1 MVSEQLQ
8 AGGLT
13 KPSGNFT
20 LISLSGSWFTWI
32 RRSRLAMAG
41 GVLAVVL
48 VVAGLSAPLVSP
60 YAPEHQ
66 DYEAILASP
75 SAEHPLGAD
84 RLGRDTLSRL
94 LHGARTSLA
103 IALLVPVLVLA
114 IGLPVGLLAGFG
126 SSRVDNLLM
135 RGVDMVYAFP
145 DLLLIILLRSIFGGS
160 LFTMF
165 LAIGLASWPTIARLV
180 RSQALSIKER
190 EYILAARSM
199 GCQPIRIVLA
209 HLMPNAIG
217 PVIVAVVFLIPRAI
231 FAEAALSYIGV
242 GVSPP
247 TPSWG
252 TMAQEGYGV
261 MFVAYE
267 QVLFPVLAISL
278 AMLAFTLLGE
288 GLRDLLDP
296 KNSRRS
302 PRIPS

>member
-1 MVSEQLQ
+1 MAV
-8 AGGLT
+8 AGGILVL
-13 KPSGNFT
+13 F
-20 LISLSGSWFTWI
+20 LII
-32 RRSRLAMAG
+32 
-41 GVLAVVL
+41 
-48 VVAGLSAPLVSP
+48 AGLSAPLISP
-60 YAPEHQ
+60 HAPESQ
-66 DYEAILASP
+66 DYDAVLASP
-75 SAEHPLGAD
+75 SGDHLLGAD

-103 IALLVPVLVLA
+103 VGVLVQVVVLA

-160 LFTMF
+160 LFTVF

-180 RSQALSIKER
+180 RSQALSIKQR
-190 EYILAARSM
+190 EYIVAARAT
-199 GCQPIRIVLA
+199 GCRPMRIVLA
-209 HLMPNAIG
+209 HLMPNAMG

-231 FAEAALSYIGV
+231 FAEAALSYIGI
-242 GVSPP
+242 GINPP

-252 TMAQEGYGV
+252 AMAQEGYGV
-261 MFVAYE
+261 ISVGYE

-288 GLRDLLDP
+288 GLRDLSDP
-296 KNSRRS
+296 RTRRH
-302 PRIPS
+302 

>member
-1 MVSEQLQ
+1 MMSGQP
-8 AGGLT
+8 ATDRLT
-13 KPSGNFT
+13 KPRGIIT
-20 LISLSGSWFTWI
+20 LKSLAGSWSAWF
-32 RRSRLAMAG
+32 RASRLAMAG
-41 GVLAVVL
+41 GILALVL

-60 YAPEHQ
+60 HAAEHQ
-66 DYEAILASP
+66 DYQSILVSP
-75 SAEHPLGAD
+75 SADHPLGTD

-103 IALLVPVLVLA
+103 VGLLVPVVVLA
-114 IGLPVGLLAGFG
+114 IGLPVGLMAGFG
-126 SSRVDNLLM
+126 SNRVDNLLM

-145 DLLLIILLRSIFGGS
+145 DLLLIILLRSVLGGGLS
-160 LFTMF
+160 TMF

-190 EYILAARSM
+190 EYMLAARSM
-199 GCQPIRIVLA
+199 GCRPIGIVLA
-209 HLMPNAIG
+209 HLMPNAMG
-217 PVIVAVVFLIPRAI
+217 PVIVALVFLIPRAI
-231 FAEAALSYIGV
+231 FAEAALSYIGI

-261 MFVAYE
+261 IFVAYQ
-267 QVLFPVLAISL
+267 QVLFPVLAISI

-296 KNSRRS
+296 RKSRR
-302 PRIPS
+302 

>member
-1 MVSEQLQ
+1 MVSGQPL
-8 AGGLT
+8 ADGLT
-13 KPSGNFT
+13 KPRGI
-20 LISLSGSWFTWI
+20 LMLVSLAGSWFAWF
-32 RRSRLAMAG
+32 RGSRLAMVG
-41 GVLAVVL
+41 GILVLVL

-60 YAPEHQ
+60 HAPEHQ
-66 DYEAILASP
+66 DYQSILASP
-75 SAEHPLGAD
+75 SADHPLGAD

-103 IALLVPVLVLA
+103 VGLFVQVVVLA
-114 IGLPVGLLAGFG
+114 IGLPVGLMAGFG
-126 SSRVDNLLM
+126 SPRVDNLLM

-199 GCQPIRIVLA
+199 GCRPIRIVLA
-209 HLMPNAIG
+209 HLMPNAMG
-217 PVIVAVVFLIPRAI
+217 PVIVAVVFLIPKAI
-231 FAEAALSYIGV
+231 FAEAALSYIGI

-247 TPSWG
+247 TASWG

-261 MFVAYE
+261 IFVAHE
-267 QVLFPVLAISL
+267 QVLYPVLAISL

-296 KNSRRS
+296 KKSRR
-302 PRIPS
+302 

>member
-1 MVSEQLQ
+1 MVSGQP
-8 AGGLT
+8 AKDGLT
-13 KPSGNFT
+13 KPRGIFTPISAAGSG
-20 LISLSGSWFTWI
+20 FTWF
-32 RRSRLAMAG
+32 RGSRLAVAG
-41 GVLAVVL
+41 GILGLVL
-48 VVAGLSAPLVSP
+48 VVAGLTAPLVSP
-60 YAPEHQ
+60 HPPGHQ
-66 DYEAILASP
+66 DYESILESP
-75 SAEHPLGAD
+75 SANHPLGTD

-103 IALLVPVLVLA
+103 IGLFVQVVVLA

-126 SSRVDNLLM
+126 SPRVDNLLM

-160 LFTMF
+160 LFTML

-180 RSQALSIKER
+180 RSQALAIKER
-190 EYILAARSM
+190 EYIMAARSM
-199 GCQPIRIVLA
+199 GCRPIRIVLA
-209 HLMPNAIG
+209 HLMPNAMG
-217 PVIVAVVFLIPRAI
+217 PVIVAVVFLIPKAI
-231 FAEAALSYIGV
+231 FAEAALSYIGI

-261 MFVAYE
+261 IFVAYE
-267 QVLFPVLAISL
+267 QVLYPVLAISL

-296 KNSRRS
+296 KKSRR
-302 PRIPS
+302 

>member
-1 MVSEQLQ
+1 MV
-8 AGGLT
+8 GGIL
-13 KPSGNFT
+13 
-20 LISLSGSWFTWI
+20 
-32 RRSRLAMAG
+32 
-41 GVLAVVL
+41 VL
-48 VVAGLSAPLVSP
+48 VLIVAGLSAPLVSY

-66 DYEAILASP
+66 DYSSILASP
-75 SAEHPLGAD
+75 NSDHLLGAD

-103 IALLVPVLVLA
+103 VGVLVQVVVLA

-126 SSRVDNLLM
+126 SPRVDNLLM

-160 LFTMF
+160 LFTVF

-180 RSQALSIKER
+180 RSQALSIKKR
-190 EYILAARSM
+190 EYILAARTL
-199 GCQPIRIVLA
+199 GCSPIRIVVA
-209 HLMPNAIG
+209 HLLPNAIG
-217 PVIVAVVFLIPRAI
+217 PVIVALVFLIPRAI
-231 FAEAALSYIGV
+231 FAEAALSYIGI

-261 MFVAYE
+261 IFVAYE
-267 QVLFPVLAISL
+267 QVLFPVLAISM

-288 GLRDLLDP
+288 GLRDLMDP
-296 KNSRRS
+296 RNSRR
-302 PRIPS
+302 

>member
-1 MVSEQLQ
+1 
-8 AGGLT
+8 
-13 KPSGNFT
+13 
-20 LISLSGSWFTWI
+20 
-32 RRSRLAMAG
+32 MAG
-41 GVLAVVL
+41 GILALILVL
-48 VVAGLSAPLVSP
+48 AGLSAPWASP
-60 YAPEHQ
+60 HPPTQQ
-66 DYEAILASP
+66 DYDSILASP
-75 SAEHPLGAD
+75 SANHPLGTD

-103 IALLVPVLVLA
+103 VGLFVPVLVLA
-114 IGLPVGLLAGFG
+114 IGLPMGLLAGFG
-126 SSRVDNLLM
+126 SPRIDNLLM

-160 LFTMF
+160 LFTML

-190 EYILAARSM
+190 EYIVAARSV
-199 GCQPIRIVLA
+199 GCRPIRIVLA
-209 HLMPNAIG
+209 HLMPNAMG
-217 PVIVAVVFLIPRAI
+217 PVIVAMVFLIPRAI
-231 FAEAALSYIGV
+231 FAEAALSYIGI
-242 GVSPP
+242 GISPP

-261 MFVAYE
+261 IFIAYQ

-296 KNSRRS
+296 KKSCR
-302 PRIPS
+302 

>member
-1 MVSEQLQ
+1 MVSGQPPTD
-8 AGGLT
+8 GLT
-13 KPSGNFT
+13 KPRGIFT
-20 LISLSGSWFTWI
+20 LISLAGSWFTWF
-32 RRSRLAMAG
+32 RGSKLAMAG
-41 GVLAVVL
+41 GVLVL
-48 VVAGLSAPLVSP
+48 VLIVAGLSAPLVSP
-60 YAPEHQ
+60 YPPEHQ
-66 DYEAILASP
+66 DYQSILASP
-75 SAEHPLGAD
+75 SAGHPLGAD

-103 IALLVPVLVLA
+103 VGLLVQVVVLA

-126 SSRVDNLLM
+126 SPRVDNLLM

-180 RSQALSIKER
+180 RSQALSIRER
-190 EYILAARSM
+190 EYILAARSI
-199 GCQPIRIVLA
+199 GCRPIRIVLA
-209 HLMPNAIG
+209 HLMPNAMG

-231 FAEAALSYIGV
+231 FAEAALSYIGI

-261 MFVAYE
+261 IFLAIE
-267 QVLFPVLAISL
+267 QVLYPVLAISL

-288 GLRDLLDP
+288 GLRDLMDP
-296 KNSRRS
+296 KKSRRYT
-302 PRIPS
+302 R

>member
-1 MVSEQLQ
+1 M
-8 AGGLT
+8 
-13 KPSGNFT
+13 
-20 LISLSGSWFTWI
+20 
-32 RRSRLAMAG
+32 AMAG
-41 GVLAVVL
+41 GILVLIL
-48 VVAGLSAPLVSP
+48 VVAGLSAPWVSP
-60 YAPEHQ
+60 HPPAQQ
-66 DYEAILASP
+66 DYESILASP
-75 SAEHPLGAD
+75 SVSHPLGTD

-103 IALLVPVLVLA
+103 VGLFVPVLVLA
-114 IGLPVGLLAGFG
+114 IGLPMGLLAGFG
-126 SSRVDNLLM
+126 PPRIDNLLM

-160 LFTMF
+160 LFTML

-180 RSQALSIKER
+180 RAQALSIKER
-190 EYILAARSM
+190 EYIVAARSV
-199 GCQPIRIVLA
+199 GCRPIRIVFA
-209 HLMPNAIG
+209 HLMPNAMG
-217 PVIVAVVFLIPRAI
+217 PVIVAMVFLIPRAI
-231 FAEAALSYIGV
+231 FAEAALSYIGI

-261 MFVAYE
+261 IFIAYQ

-296 KNSRRS
+296 KKSRR
-302 PRIPS
+302 

>member
-1 MVSEQLQ
+1 
-8 AGGLT
+8 
-13 KPSGNFT
+13 
-20 LISLSGSWFTWI
+20 
-32 RRSRLAMAG
+32 
-41 GVLAVVL
+41 
-48 VVAGLSAPLVSP
+48 
-60 YAPEHQ
+60 
-66 DYEAILASP
+66 
-75 SAEHPLGAD
+75 
-84 RLGRDTLSRL
+84 
-94 LHGARTSLA
+94 
-103 IALLVPVLVLA
+103 
-114 IGLPVGLLAGFG
+114 
-126 SSRVDNLLM
+126 
-135 RGVDMVYAFP
+135 MVYAFP

-199 GCQPIRIVLA
+199 GCRPIRIVLA

-261 MFVAYE
+261 MFIAYE